1 MSVLLEGRRDYRVG
15 MASPAAYPD
24 PAPVPPSA
32 EPQAI
37 RTWLTPLLAAEFDH
51 EWELTLEAAKRSKDL
66 AAVHELLGRWPHIAY
81 LERRDP
87 GAYHRLLT
95 KADQISRTGSNPDA
109 ASYDELQALIRR
121 RLGR

>member
-1 MSVLLEGRRDYRVG
+1 
-15 MASPAAYPD
+15 MASPAALPD
-24 PAPVPPSA
+24 PAPVPPPA

-37 RTWLTPLLAAEFDH
+37 RASLTPVLAAEFDH

-66 AAVHELLGRWPHIAY
+66 AGVHQLLSKWQHIAY

-95 KADQISRTGSNPDA
+95 KADQISRTGTNPDA

-121 RLGR
+121 RLDR

>member
-1 MSVLLEGRRDYRVG
+1 
-15 MASPAAYPD
+15 MASPAAFPD
-24 PAPVPPSA
+24 PAPVPPPA

-37 RTWLTPLLAAEFDH
+37 RTWLTPVLAAEFDH

-66 AAVHELLGRWPHIAY
+66 AGVREMLGRWRHSAY
-81 LERRDP
+81 LERRDS
-87 GAYHRLLT
+87 GAYQRLLT

-109 ASYDELQALIRR
+109 APYDELQALIRQ